1 MDLTYFNYVD
11 YNLFFGRLGVVLMV
25 IGFLLLLKSSTA
37 KSDKLF
43 EIGAITFIA
52 SFVSFTI
59 GFICYIKSP
68 KPIDVY
74 RHNTELKVKYVGE
87 EAVDSV
93 VVFKNG
99 KKPVKFEKTY
109 NYNE

>member
-1 MDLTYFNYVD
+1 MDFSYFNYVD
-11 YNLFFGRLGVVLMV
+11 YNLFFGRLGAVLMV